1 MRVDED
7 YLRSLITKIDFL
19 VSYNKDDKPV
29 SMTALAE
36 IADGAF
42 HISATSGT
50 IIPERFDRCI
60 GEKIATDA
68 VVDQLYKL
76 EGYLARRILV
86 KADTMGIKMD
96 ANEKTPNAV
105 LASILYGYKQSQD

>member
-7 YLRSLITKIDFL
+7 YLRSLITKIDFV
-19 VSYNKDDKPV
+19 VSYKDGKPV

-76 EGYLARRILV
+76 EGYLARRILA
-86 KADTMGIKMD
+86 KAEAMGIKID
-96 ANEKTPNAV
+96 TNEKTPDAALV
-105 LASILYGYKQSQD
+105 SILYGYKQSQI

>member
-7 YLRSLITKIDFL
+7 YLRSLITKIDFV
-19 VSYNKDDKPV
+19 VSYKDGKPV

-76 EGYLARRILV
+76 EGYLAKRILV
-86 KADTMGIKMD
+86 KANAMSVKLETDG
-96 ANEKTPNAV
+96 KTPDAV
-105 LASILYGYKQSQD
+105 LELILTALLETK